1 MYLVL
6 IPARQVRDRKRLGSL
21 LLCSFSVFRA
31 LINSLLIRV
40 NRLKCIRSQVTRR
53 LSNRGTVTAEDDW
66 DEPDQRHKLRS
77 QELPTADRSMPSGI
91 LHLPTPRIK
100 AAGGTKLLIAP
111 SSQPTVE
118 ERRKDAVGGG
128 GGISASAFTFP
139 ATPPLISASRPRSH
153 SASSLGNGSLGKLG
167 TDEFSLSP
175 TMSGG
180 GHPMLEGFPQRI
192 NASGICE

>member
-1 MYLVL
+1 M
-6 IPARQVRDRKRLGSL
+6 

-31 LINSLLIRV
+31 LINSLLIQV
-40 NRLKCIRSQVTRR
+40 NWLKCIRSQVTRR

-100 AAGGTKLLIAP
+100 AGGGTKFLIAP

-118 ERRKDAVGGG
+118 ERRTDAGGG
-128 GGISASAFTFP
+128 GGISASAVTFP
-139 ATPPLISASRPRSH
+139 PTPPLISASRPRSH

-167 TDEFSLSP
+167 TGEFSLSS
-175 TMSGG
+175 TMSSG
-180 GHPMLEGFPQRI
+180 GHRMLEGFPRGI
-192 NASGICE
+192 NASGICQQGLWRAERS